1 LPARLPAVL
10 VTIHPAD
17 GSMAPAE
24 RPKHLYARFLS
35 AAATPEDGGLIRRR
49 FRPGTPFE
57 GEDLVL
63 SAPDGRAFAARCLD
77 ASSEVATACVAEM
90 RLGALDVQAR
100 FAPALLPRWEA
111 LTARLNGLVARSG
124 G

>member
-1 LPARLPAVL
+1 VL

-17 GSMAPAE
+17 GSMAPTE
-24 RPKHLYARFLS
+24 RAKHLYARFLS
-35 AAATPEDGGLIRRR
+35 AAATPEEGGLIRRR
-49 FRPGTPFE
+49 FRTGTPFE

-77 ASSEVATACVAEM
+77 AASAVATACVAEM

-100 FAPALLPRWEA
+100 FAPSLLPRWEA
-111 LTARLNGLVARSG
+111 LSAGLKGLVERPG